1 MSGKIAIVGAGPA
14 GCYTAQALL
23 KAAPDCT
30 VDVIDALPV
39 PYGLLRYGVAADHQ
53 GTKAVARQFERVFT
67 RQGAR
72 FFGNLR
78 IGERISLAQLRAAY
92 DAVVLA
98 TGLDVDRRLGIVGD
112 DLDGVIGSGAL
123 TRALNDHPGAA
134 ALPDLGAH
142 PVIIGHG
149 NVALDILRL
158 LVKTS
163 AELEGSDLGAAAS
176 DWLAGQR
183 LARITVLGRGPLES
197 ARFDPVMIREL
208 AGLSRADLR
217 LRHAGGDAPDTP
229 LRMALHEAVAA
240 TSGAMPVTLQFA
252 STPCAIKTDA
262 SGMWLH
268 LDGPDG
274 PEALPCSSVITAIGF
289 VGAPPYDPER
299 SAEDDALCL
308 APGLYHAGW
317 CRGAGAW
324 GDPALARR
332 GTAAGAADPAGTAS
346 RSPRGSVAPFL
357 PICPIWLT
365 SRAGSASMHRNA
377 PSPRRIAAA
386 AKSPLGRS
394 CSAPPHFRTPDL

>member
-208 AGLSRADLR
+208 AGAVARRPTAAPCWGRCSGYPVAHGIARGG
-217 LRHAGGDAPDTP
+217 GGDLGCDAGDAAICQHAV
-229 LRMALHEAVAA
+229 RHQDRRERHVAA
-240 TSGAMPVTLQFA
+240 S
-252 STPCAIKTDA
+252 
-262 SGMWLH
+262 
-268 LDGPDG
+268 
-274 PEALPCSSVITAIGF
+274 
-289 VGAPPYDPER
+289 
-299 SAEDDALCL
+299 
-308 APGLYHAGW
+308 
-317 CRGAGAW
+317 
-324 GDPALARR
+324 
-332 GTAAGAADPAGTAS
+332 
-346 RSPRGSVAPFL
+346 
-357 PICPIWLT
+357 
-365 SRAGSASMHRNA
+365 
-377 PSPRRIAAA
+377 
-386 AKSPLGRS
+386 
-394 CSAPPHFRTPDL
+394 